1 MARNLTAKRILPVL
15 ALVAVVAAVVG
26 ILATRGD
33 DSKPQTAAHGSARR
47 SVKRARPRALPAP
60 PADVRGAAAE
70 RMAIPILM
78 YHVVSAAKPG
88 TPNAQLWVPEAAFR
102 DQMSA
107 LKRAGYYAITMR
119 QAFDGWQKGAP
130 LPRRP
135 VVVSFD
141 DGYLSHYT
149 HARPVLRRLGWP
161 GVLNLKV
168 GNIGPGGLT
177 PVEVRALIADGWEID
192 SHTVKHTDLTTDT
205 PDQLRHELVDSRRD
219 LRQMFRVPAD
229 FFCYPAGRFNAT
241 VIAAVKAAGYLAAT
255 TTMEGYASRSGIF
268 TLKRIRVN
276 GSDSAQAVMDKLSS
290 ERPAT

>member
-1 MARNLTAKRILPVL
+1 MAA
-15 ALVAVVAAVVG
+15 AVAVVAIV
-26 ILATRGD
+26 LNRGD
-33 DSKPQTAAHGSARR
+33 DPAPQSGTARPAKLVQPTA
-47 SVKRARPRALPAP
+47 KRAHRRGLPAP
-60 PADVRGAAAE
+60 PADVSGAAAQ

-88 TPNAQLWVPEAAFR
+88 TPNPELWVPESTFR

-107 LKRAGYYAITMR
+107 LRRAGYHAITLQ
-119 QAFDGWQKGAP
+119 QAFAGWQKGAP

-177 PVEVRALIADGWEID
+177 TRQVKALIAAGWEID
-192 SHTVKHTDLTTDT
+192 SHTIEHTDLTADG
-205 PDQLRHELVDSRRD
+205 PELLRHELVDSRRE
-219 LRQMFRVPAD
+219 LQRRFHVPAA
-229 FFCYPAGRFNAT
+229 FFCYPSGRFNDQ
-241 VIAAVKAAGYLAAT
+241 VVAAVRAAGYRGAT
-255 TTMEGYASRSGIF
+255 TTAEGYATRSGAY
-268 TLKRIRVN
+268 TLARVRVN
-276 GSDSAQAVMDKLSS
+276 GSESANDLMRKLAA
-290 ERPAT
+290 ERPAR